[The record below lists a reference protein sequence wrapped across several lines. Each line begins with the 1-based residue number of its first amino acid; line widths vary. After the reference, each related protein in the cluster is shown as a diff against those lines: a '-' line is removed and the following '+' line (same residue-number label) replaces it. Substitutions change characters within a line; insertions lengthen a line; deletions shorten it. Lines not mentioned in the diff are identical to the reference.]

1 MNSDFSKTI
10 QRMQTNI
17 APVVFLLLSVSLLT
31 GCEILT
37 VTGKATT
44 KWKNN
49 IVYQT
54 IQWDVNASEEDVR
67 RDFTAFIR
75 ETLQQTRYRD
85 YQLLFQSNYGLET
98 QERTYVLKIFRN
110 SEEKESFLRK
120 SEDIIART
128 RALASSGFNDRW
140 AQLQPDMAVEKVYE
154 LLPELAT
161 FNAAQK
167 LYLDHSE
174 LLLADLRLS
183 FDLSGYLTGFGKDNQ
198 PAIPRRDENW
208 VF

>member
-1 MNSDFSKTI
+1 MKTS
-10 QRMQTNI
+10 I

-37 VTGKATT
+37 ATGKATT

-75 ETLQQTRYRD
+75 ETLQQTSYRD

-120 SEDIIART
+120 SDDIIART

-183 FDLSGYLTGFGKDNQ
+183 FDLNGYLTGFGKDNQ

>member
-1 MNSDFSKTI
+1 MKTS
-10 QRMQTNI
+10 I
-17 APVVFLLLSVSLLT
+17 AQIVTLILSVTILT

-37 VTGKATT
+37 FSGKTST

-54 IQWDVNASEEDVR
+54 IKWDVNASEEDVR

-85 YQLLFQSNYGLET
+85 YQLLFQSNYGLEA

-110 SEEKESFLRK
+110 SEEKEDFLRK
-120 SEDIIART
+120 SEDIVART
-128 RALASSGFNDRW
+128 RALAGSGFNDRW
-140 AQLQPDMAVEKVYE
+140 GQLQPNMAVEKVYE

-161 FNAAQK
+161 FNATQK
-167 LYLDHSE
+167 LYPDHSE

-183 FDLSGYLTGFGKDNQ
+183 FDLSGYLTGFGKGNQ
-198 PAIPRRDENW
+198 PAIPRSDENW

>member
-1 MNSDFSKTI
+1 
-10 QRMQTNI
+10 MQTNI

>member
-1 MNSDFSKTI
+1 MKTSI
-10 QRMQTNI
+10 SPI
-17 APVVFLLLSVSLLT
+17 VFLLLSVSLLT
-31 GCEILT
+31 GCQVLT
-37 VTGKATT
+37 ISGKSST

-85 YQLLFQSNYGLET
+85 YQLLFQSNYGLEA

-110 SEEKESFLRK
+110 SEEKESFLRN

-140 AQLQPDMAVEKVYE
+140 EQLQPDMAVEKVYE

-183 FDLSGYLTGFGKDNQ
+183 FDLSGYLLDYSKGNQ
-198 PAIPRRDENW
+198 PAMPRRDENW